1 MPSENERNSK
11 RIPAQKPEAES
22 PRDTGLYEEPLT
34 SEEIYRGKIV
44 HLFRDTVR
52 LPNGRTATREV
63 IRHAGAVCI
72 VPLTEE
78 GEVIMVRQYRYP
90 FSKVLLEAPAGKLD
104 PGETPEECARR
115 ELSEETGAE
124 ADELEYIGEYYPS
137 VAVLDENIRL
147 FIARKLSFRS
157 AHTDEDEFLHVERI
171 PLKTL
176 VEQVLRGEI
185 CDGKTQTA
193 ILKTWL
199 LEQKR
204 QA

>member
-1 MPSENERNSK
+1 MSRENERTDKSK
-11 RIPAQKPEAES
+11 PGREPEQTTLNDAE
-22 PRDTGLYEEPLT
+22 LVEEPVS

-52 LPNGRTATREV
+52 LPNGRVATREV

-78 GEVIMVRQYRYP
+78 GEVVMVRQYRYP
-90 FSKVLLEAPAGKLD
+90 FSKVLLEAPAGKMD

-124 ADELEYIGEYYPS
+124 AKELEYIGEYYPS

-147 FIARKLSFRS
+147 FLARNLTFRS

-176 VEQVLRGEI
+176 VGQVLDGTI
-185 CDGKTQTA
+185 CDGKTQVA

-199 LEQKR
+199 LEQNR